1 MTDVWQVVNQS
12 GIFTSREESTT
23 NEYTFKVP
31 YPMVDPPNPAF
42 IVSLCTSLDDAFTPP
57 TYINTI
63 VNNPRS
69 TDDKYTYLL
78 QNGIGQD
85 EWLANLK
92 DKAGFGPILIFIH
105 GFNNLAPAAVTRYM
119 VVREG
124 MSSAG
129 GGVTVVCFD

>member
-1 MTDVWQVVNQS
+1 
-12 GIFTSREESTT
+12 
-23 NEYTFKVP
+23 
-31 YPMVDPPNPAF
+31 MVDPPNLAF

-78 QNGIGQD
+78 QNGIRQD

-119 VVREG
+119 AVREG